1 MDTNL
6 WNFILLTYK
15 WVIWKARN
23 DTKYNNK
30 TRFQIICNKSEREIN
45 ISLE

>member
-1 MDTNL
+1 METNL
-6 WNFILLTYK
+6 EHFILLTYK

-30 TRFQIICNKSEREIN
+30 TYSDYIA
-45 ISLE
+45 L